1 MYPPFALRSRFFQ
14 SRGSHAPTE
23 KEQFWQEHFD
33 AWRVSGLSQ
42 AEYCKQH
49 GLKFSHFAYWRTRNN
64 KQRRKLVPLWVPPA
78 SGKRSVN
85 HSLFK
90 LDVPW

>member
-1 MYPPFALRSRFFQ
+1 MAGERPVA
-14 SRGSHAPTE
+14 
-23 KEQFWQEHFD
+23 
-33 AWRVSGLSQ
+33 

-78 SGKRSVN
+78 SAPDRLVLDLPYGIRLELPAQALGEVLPTVLRSLREA
-85 HSLFK
+85 S
-90 LDVPW
+90 